1 VIARASDEKGGGWS
15 MEELRYPS
23 VVQVEIFTTDHH
35 LLGKLTTRGRR
46 FSTWLNLEDAPTITL
61 DNAAVRS
68 LQNPDAPDLSVGYV
82 MVNRESM
89 LAVIPRETAA
99 PVPTSELGMRPLEY
113 VEKSRHEVVVSVTPF
128 VLRGHVHVAMGA
140 DVRHALSTFGDPF
153 MPVTEVRIV
162 YTPNPQLLWEG
173 EVVLF
178 NRAKAQLYW
187 PAPTAQR
194 EG

>member
-1 VIARASDEKGGGWS
+1 
-15 MEELRYPS
+15 MEDLRYPT
-23 VVQVEIFTTDHH
+23 VVEVEVFTTDHH
-35 LLGKLTTRGRR
+35 LLGNLSTRGRR
-46 FSTWLNLEDAPTITL
+46 FSNWLNLEDAPTITL

-68 LQNPDAPDLSVGYV
+68 LQNPDASDLSVGYV

-89 LAVIPRETAA
+89 LVVIPRETPT
-99 PVPTSELGMRPLEY
+99 PVPPSELDMRPWEY
-113 VEKSRHEVVVSVTPF
+113 VEKSRHEVFVSVAPF

-140 DVRHALSTFGDPF
+140 DVRHALSTFSDSF
-153 MPVTEVRIV
+153 MPVTDVRIV
-162 YTPNPQLLWEG
+162 YAPNPKLLWEG

-194 EG
+194 EE